1 MPAAG
6 LCRASRPVVGA
17 VWLVRKLDEVLSFRV
32 VVGAVCVWRSLSTT
46 TPPSSFLGRGCMPY
60 RGEAEPW
67 GHLSRARRMGAVPL
81 ALPFI
86 SLLISAHDVVIRVL
100 WQLSNS
106 LLICDLG
113 ASSGAAVRARSQ
125 AGSAEAPMG
134 PQVSTGGS
142 RLSGGRAP
150 VWRPPGPSRRGAE
163 RLSSLSFDHPCTP
176 RWSTSSFPAPCLAAF
191 GSSGFH
197 LCPAGFTW
205 GQAPQLGLRESKH
218 GHHG

>member
-1 MPAAG
+1 MFARSFFARQKRRSESGRGATAPRPGQRPEAPRVSVPAAG

-81 ALPFI
+81 PFI
-86 SLLISAHDVVIRVL
+86 SLLVSAHDVVIRVL

-125 AGSAEAPMG
+125 AAPRH
-134 PQVSTGGS
+134 QW
-142 RLSGGRAP
+142 A
-150 VWRPPGPSRRGAE
+150 
-163 RLSSLSFDHPCTP
+163 
-176 RWSTSSFPAPCLAAF
+176 
-191 GSSGFH
+191 
-197 LCPAGFTW
+197 
-205 GQAPQLGLRESKH
+205 
-218 GHHG
+218 

>member
-1 MPAAG
+1 MNQPSRLIPSVAG
-6 LCRASRPVVGA
+6 
-17 VWLVRKLDEVLSFRV
+17 EVLSFRV

-81 ALPFI
+81 PFI
-86 SLLISAHDVVIRVL
+86 SLLVSAHDVVIRVL

-106 LLICDLG
+106 LLICDFG
-113 ASSGAAVRARSQ
+113 ASSGPAVRARSQ
-125 AGSAEAPMG
+125 AAPRHQMG

-176 RWSTSSFPAPCLAAF
+176 RWSTSFFLAPCLAAF

-205 GQAPQLGLRESKH
+205 VQAPQLGLRESKH

>member
-46 TPPSSFLGRGCMPY
+46 TPPSSFLGRGYMPY

-81 ALPFI
+81 PFI
-86 SLLISAHDVVIRVL
+86 SLLVSAHDVVIRVL

-125 AGSAEAPMG
+125 AAPRH
-134 PQVSTGGS
+134 QW
-142 RLSGGRAP
+142 A
-150 VWRPPGPSRRGAE
+150 
-163 RLSSLSFDHPCTP
+163 
-176 RWSTSSFPAPCLAAF
+176 
-191 GSSGFH
+191 
-197 LCPAGFTW
+197 
-205 GQAPQLGLRESKH
+205 
-218 GHHG
+218 